1 MDEPRRRTIAWDDP
15 RLAAAEVGRRSGLDF
30 LQAIARGELPA
41 PPIAALVDMR
51 LDHVEPGLVR
61 FTATPAEMHYNPI
74 GSVHGGIAATLLDSA
89 LGCSVHSTL
98 PAGRG
103 YTTLE
108 IKITYIRAMTVAT
121 GPVIAEARV
130 IHAGRQM
137 AAAEGRIVDGAGR
150 LYATGTTTCLVF
162 DLPAAG

>member
-1 MDEPRRRTIAWDDP
+1 MHQRERVITWDDP
-15 RLAAAEVGRRSGLDF
+15 QTAARQVGRVAGVDF
-30 LQAIARGELPA
+30 LRRIAAGDLPM

-51 LDHVEPGLVR
+51 LAHVEPGLVR
-61 FTATPAEMHYNPI
+61 FVATPAEFHYNPI

-108 IKITYIRAMTVAT
+108 IKITYIRALTVAT
-121 GPVIAEARV
+121 GPVTAEAKI
-130 IHAGRQM
+130 IHSGRQM
-137 AAAEGRIVDGAGR
+137 AAAEGRLVDATGR

-162 DLPAAG
+162 DLAPEA